1 MIAVDKDRSKEV
13 VQSLLKKYKN
23 NITSCHTKI
32 DSTHNVLAHVVFKDS
47 NELYRLIESIKNM
60 EYVNGVAWSE
70 TVEVIGDNNPG
81 VISGFFNNKSN

>member
-60 EYVNGVAWSE
+60 EYVTSTQWSE
-70 TVEVIGDNNPG
+70 TVEMIGDNNSE
-81 VISGFFNNKSN
+81 VISAFFDSK

>member
-13 VQSLLKKYKN
+13 AQSLLKKYKT
-23 NITSCHTKI
+23 NITSCHTRI

-60 EYVNGVAWSE
+60 EYVTSTQWSE
-70 TVEVIGDNNPG
+70 TVEVIGDNNSE
-81 VISGFFNNKSN
+81 VISAFFDSK